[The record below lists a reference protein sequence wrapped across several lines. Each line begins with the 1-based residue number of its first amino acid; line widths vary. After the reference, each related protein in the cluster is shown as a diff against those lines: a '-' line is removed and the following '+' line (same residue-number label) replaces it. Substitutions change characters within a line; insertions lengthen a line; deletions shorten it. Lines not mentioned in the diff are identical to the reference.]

1 MHADLDLLLISVY
14 CTADDLLPERPRNAR
29 RRLSDA
35 EIVTLCVAQV
45 LMGIPSDRRF
55 LRAARRQLGHLFPQ
69 LPSQDALHK
78 RRARLAETIE
88 WLIGVFA
95 AQSPGSSDDLLLL
108 DSTPVECGRSLETTR
123 RSQLAD
129 VCGYGYCKSHSRWFW
144 GMRLHLACA
153 PDGTPRAAALVS
165 ADRPE
170 REVAL
175 TLLPRA
181 LAGGETIV
189 CDKGYA
195 GRDFANAVSELGAIV
210 LRPPRQTEPQTG
222 PPPRADP
229 AADRVGLLDLQRPP
243 LARTARRPHPTQPLR
258 PHRHPAPR
266 TRRLHHPQPPTR
278 PTQPRNRRLH
288 RLTAWHQPSSS
299 PSGASHYRRTSS
311 LSDMPVPD
319 PDMSRRDVSTNGCR
333 RRSVMRL
340 PRG

>member
-1 MHADLDLLLISVY
+1 MHADLDLLCISVY
-14 CTADDLLPERPRNAR
+14 CTADDLLPERARNAR

-55 LRAARRQLGHLFPQ
+55 LRAARRQFGHLFPV

-78 RRARLAETIE
+78 RRARLAEAIE

-95 AQSPGSSDDLLLL
+95 AQSPGSDDDLLLL

-129 VCGYGYCKSHSRWFW
+129 VCGYSYSGSHSRWFW

-165 ADRPE
+165 ADRSE
-170 REVAL
+170 RDVAL

-195 GRDFANAVSELGAIV
+195 GREFAAAVADLGALV
-210 LRPPRQTEPQTG
+210 LRPPRQNEPQTG
-222 PPPRADP
+222 PHLAPIRQRIESVFWTCKD
-229 AADRVGLLDLQRPP
+229 LLTLERHG
-243 LARTARRPHPTQPLR
+243 ART
-258 PHRHPAPR
+258 
-266 TRRLHHPQPPTR
+266 
-278 PTQPRNRRLH
+278 PRNLFARIATRLLALAACISLNDQLG
-288 RLTAWHQPSSS
+288 RPSRAIADYTA
-299 PSGASHYRRTSS
+299 
-311 LSDMPVPD
+311 
-319 PDMSRRDVSTNGCR
+319 
-333 RRSVMRL
+333 
-340 PRG
+340 

>member
-14 CTADDLLPERPRNAR
+14 CTADDLLPERPGNAR
-29 RRLSDA
+29 RQLSDA

-55 LRAARRQLGHLFPQ
+55 LGAARRQLGHLFPR

-129 VCGYGYCKSHSRWFW
+129 VCGYSYRKSHSRWFW

-195 GRDFANAVSELGAIV
+195 GRDFASAVADLGATV

-222 PPPRADP
+222 PHLAPIRQRIESVFWTCKD
-229 AADRVGLLDLQRPP
+229 LLSLERHG
-243 LARTARRPHPTQPLR
+243 ART
-258 PHRHPAPR
+258 
-266 TRRLHHPQPPTR
+266 
-278 PTQPRNRRLH
+278 PRNLFARIATRLLALAACITLNH
-288 RLTAWHQPSSS
+288 QLGRPSRAIADYTA
-299 PSGASHYRRTSS
+299 
-311 LSDMPVPD
+311 
-319 PDMSRRDVSTNGCR
+319 
-333 RRSVMRL
+333 
-340 PRG
+340 